1 MLKCDHCDFV
11 IADNNELNNHVN
23 NNHKLPQLLKCDQC
37 EFVIIDKDELN
48 NHMISNHNKPRQ
60 VKNTLMVV
68 SHLSS
73 LTRRKVVYTWLEGK
87 GGQSL
92 LLK

>member
-1 MLKCDHCDFV
+1 V

-23 NNHKLPQLLKCDQC
+23 NNHKLPQLLICDQC
-37 EFVIIDKDELN
+37 KFVIIDKDELN

-60 VKNTLMVV
+60 VKNTLMVGD

-73 LTRRKVVYTWLEGK
+73 LKA
-87 GGQSL
+87 
-92 LLK
+92 

>member
-1 MLKCDHCDFV
+1 M
-11 IADNNELNNHVN
+11 IADNNELNNHVT

-48 NHMISNHNKPRQ
+48 NHMISNHNEPSQ
-60 VKNTLMVV
+60 VKNTLMVGD
-68 SHLSS
+68 SQTNWKS
-73 LTRRKVVYTWLEGK
+73 TRRKVVYTWIQVM